1 MKVIGQPETYSDVLE
16 RVFVTT
22 LFTGFVCTFVLGQA
36 SPEVKRIL
44 DSINTDTELG
54 PIKGLKL
61 LYVAIPALLALFSR
75 VIKLHDRVSDLLR
88 LRSVIDTRWILIPL
102 AEGVGLHV
110 DHERQHWIRV
120 RRRDA
125 LYQVFY
131 PYVSLPDAKI
141 DKQLVRSALDNLG
154 WFWVVVEANVLLI
167 VTTIFLYLLD
177 AFSLAIGM
185 LAVAILTSALAV
197 ALWFACKRTSTAE
210 VSAILQAPDRSTAIR
225 NYFTK
230 QWTTSVA
237 PLTIPSSTTQPM
249 EETIA
254 RYDVFISHAF
264 EDKDSIARPLYLAL
278 QAKGVSVWFDE
289 ATLELGDSLRRKI
302 DEGLARC
309 RYGVVILSPK
319 FLAKQWPQ
327 RELDGLVARET
338 ISGEKAILPVWHD
351 LDASTLARYSPP
363 LADKLAAR
371 SAEGIPAIVEK
382 ILRVLRKTGI

>member
-1 MKVIGQPETYSDVLE
+1 MKVIGQPENYSDVLE

-22 LFTGFVCTFVLGQA
+22 LITGFGCTFVLGLA
-36 SPEVKRIL
+36 SPEVKIIL

-61 LYVAIPALLALFSR
+61 LYVAIHALLALFSR
-75 VIKLHDRVSDLLR
+75 VIKLHDRVSDLLC

-102 AEGVGLHV
+102 AEGVGFRV
-110 DHERQHWIRV
+110 DDERQHWIRL

-154 WFWVVVEANVLLI
+154 WLWVVVEAIVFLI
-167 VTTIFLYLLD
+167 VTTIFLYLLG
-177 AFSLAIGM
+177 ASRLAIGI
-185 LAVAILTSALAV
+185 LAVSVLMAALAV
-197 ALWFACKRTSTAE
+197 GLWFACKRTSTAE

-225 NYFTK
+225 NYFHR
-230 QWTTSVA
+230 QWTARVA
-237 PLTIPSSTTQPM
+237 PMTPPSSTSQPM
-249 EETIA
+249 PLEGA
-254 RYDVFISHAF
+254 VANYDVFISHAS

-302 DEGLARC
+302 DDGLARC
-309 RYGVVILSPK
+309 RYGVVILSPQ

-371 SAEGIPAIVEK
+371 SGEGIAAIVDK
-382 ILRVLRKTGI
+382 ILRVLKK